1 MQTVIDTLL
10 SPVILFFVLG
20 AVAGFSRSD
29 LTIPEQIGKGLS
41 LYLMAAIGLKGGVGI
56 ATTGAD
62 PAMFQTALAGI
73 VLGFALPFLAFALLR
88 RLGGLSALDAGAI
101 AALYGSVSVVTFVTG
116 VAVLSEDG
124 LGPAGWM
131 VAIMALMETPG
142 IIAGLLLA
150 RGSLGRLPQ
159 RANPEGQGQHSIWRE
174 VLLNGPVVLLV
185 GSFAIGIV
193 VGAEGYQQVMP
204 FFDGIFRGVL
214 CLFLL
219 EMGLLASR
227 RLREARTLTVPL
239 AALAVV
245 IPLVNA
251 GIGLGTASLLGLEG
265 DTAAAFIILC
275 ASASYIAAPA
285 AMALAVPR
293 ADIGLGLA
301 MSLAISFPFNIIVG
315 IPLYAWAAGA
325 LL

>member
-1 MQTVIDTLL
+1 MQTALDTLL

-20 AVAGFSRSD
+20 AAAGFARSD

-41 LYLMAAIGLKGGVGI
+41 LYLMAAIGLKGGVGV
-56 ATTGAD
+56 AQSGAD
-62 PAMFQTALAGI
+62 PAMFQTALAGV
-73 VLGFALPFLAFALLR
+73 VLSFALPFLGYALLR
-88 RLGGLSALDAGAI
+88 RVGRLSPLDAGAVS
-101 AALYGSVSVVTFVTG
+101 AFYGSVSVVTFVTG

-124 LGPAGWM
+124 VGPVGWM
-131 VAIMALMETPG
+131 VAVMALMETPG
-142 IIAGLLLA
+142 IVAGLLLA

-185 GSFAIGIV
+185 GSFAIGII
-193 VGAEGYQQVMP
+193 VGNGGHQQVMP

-227 RLREARTLTVPL
+227 RLREARTLTAPL
-239 AALAVV
+239 AGLAIL
-245 IPLVNA
+245 IPLLNA
-251 GIGLGTASLLGLEG
+251 GVGLGAASLLGLEG

-285 AMALAVPR
+285 AMGLAVPR
-293 ADIGLGLA
+293 ADLGLGLA
-301 MSLAISFPFNIIVG
+301 MSLAITFPFNIIVG
-315 IPLYAWAAGA
+315 IPLYSWAAHT

>member
-20 AVAGFSRSD
+20 AIAGFARSD

-41 LYLMAAIGLKGGVGI
+41 LYLMAAIGLKGGVGV
-56 ATTGAD
+56 AQSGAD
-62 PAMFQTALAGI
+62 PAMFSTAVAGI
-73 VLGFALPFLAFALLR
+73 VLGFAFPFLAFALMR
-88 RLGGLSALDAGAI
+88 RIGGLSAVDAGAI
-101 AALYGSVSVVTFVTG
+101 SAFYGSVSVVTFVTG

-124 LGPAGWM
+124 IGPAGWM
-131 VAIMALMETPG
+131 VAVMALKETPG
-142 IIAGLLLA
+142 IVAGLLLA
-150 RGSLGRLPQ
+150 RGSLGRMPQ
-159 RANPEGQGQHSIWRE
+159 RANPEGVGQHSLWRE

-185 GSFAIGIV
+185 GSFAIGMIV
-193 VGAEGYQQVMP
+193 GGEGYQPVSP
-204 FFDGIFRGVL
+204 FFDDIFRGVL

-219 EMGLLASR
+219 EMGLMASR

-239 AALAVV
+239 AGLAIL
-245 IPLVNA
+245 IPLLNGA
-251 GIGLGTASLLGLEG
+251 LGLGASALIGLDG

-285 AMALAVPR
+285 AISLAVPR
-293 ADIGLGLA
+293 ADVGLGLA

-315 IPLYAWAAGA
+315 IPLYSWAAHA